1 MDRYARCF
9 VKGSLIYLSIGV
21 ILGVMMVAHG
31 EWIPFLGRVHTH
43 LNLVGFVSFMIFG
56 VGYHILPRFT
66 GRPLYS
72 AKLARLH
79 LWLANIGLIGMC
91 IFWILDTTFERYAF
105 EFLAALFSIILGI
118 SMMVFIYNMWRS
130 LIPLPQR
137 EKT

>member
-9 VKGSLIYLSIGV
+9 VRGSLIYLGIGV

-31 EWIPFLGRVHTH
+31 EWITLLGRVHTH

-72 AKLARLH
+72 AKLAELH
-79 LWLANIGLIGMC
+79 LWLANIGLIGTC
-91 IFWILDTTFERYAF
+91 IFWIFDAGYERYTF
-105 EFLAALFSIILGI
+105 EFLVALFSTILGI
-118 SMMVFIYNMWRS
+118 SMMIFIYNMWRS
-130 LIPLPQR
+130 LIPLPQG
-137 EKT
+137 E